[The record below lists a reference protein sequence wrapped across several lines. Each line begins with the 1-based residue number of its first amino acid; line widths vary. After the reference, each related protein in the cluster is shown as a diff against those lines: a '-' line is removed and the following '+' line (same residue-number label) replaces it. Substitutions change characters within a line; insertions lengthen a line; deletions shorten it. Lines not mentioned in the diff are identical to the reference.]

1 MGPCFR
7 KKTSNPPM
15 CGIHNVVLVESKLPI
30 DPNAP
35 HLGHITGYVCPVSGH
50 LVTDESSSE

>member
-7 KKTSNPPM
+7 KKNSYPPT
-15 CGIHNVVLVESKLPI
+15 CGIHNVVLIDSKLPI

-35 HLGHITGYVCPVSGH
+35 HLGHIICYVCPVSGK
-50 LVTDESSSE
+50 LVADESPSE